1 MNVRHLVGLIL
12 TTSFAALSAS
22 AEEPARNPLIP
33 GLRAQVRLLS
43 TPTQVG
49 KPVWA
54 QFTIENMSEEPI
66 TLTVPGATPEIP
78 SAEMGLPLSHVFSGG
93 GAAAVTLLSDGGRR
107 IDEPPGARQ
116 ATVAPILILAPHGS
130 VGTAIDLR
138 EQFPVLRGAGQY
150 RLSWKPYGGGAV
162 TENVLVTIATL
173 KQVEI
178 QTDDGKLTLRMFY
191 DDAPETVAN
200 FLDLARSGFYNGKT
214 FHRLEPGYLMQGGCP
229 RGDGTGIRLDG
240 KRVPAEFNA
249 RPHEKGTISM
259 ALLGDDPDSASCQ
272 FFICN
277 TRIKDWDGKYTVF
290 GELTGA
296 ESLATL
302 DKMMATP
309 VDEHSRPV
317 RSLYI
322 RTMRVVDAPPDA
334 P

>member
-1 MNVRHLVGLIL
+1 MSLRILVGLMAVL
-12 TTSFAALSAS
+12 AAMPVKG
-22 AEEPARNPLIP
+22 EEPARSQIIP
-33 GLRAQVRLLS
+33 GLRAHVRLLS

-54 QFTIENMSEEPI
+54 QFIIENMTDEPV
-66 TLTVPGATPEIP
+66 TLTVPGTTPEIP
-78 SAEMGLPLSHVFSGG
+78 SAEMGLPISHIFSGG
-93 GAAAVTLLSDGGRR
+93 GVAALSLLSEGGRR
-107 IDEPPGARQ
+107 IEEAPGARQ
-116 ATVAPILILAPHGS
+116 ATHAPILIVAAHGS
-130 VGTAIDLR
+130 VGTAVDLR
-138 EQFPVLRGAGQY
+138 EYFPVLRGAGQY
-150 RLSWKPYGGGAV
+150 RLTWKPYGGGAV
-162 TENVLVTIATL
+162 ADNVLVNIATL

-178 QTDDGKLTLRMFY
+178 QTDDGKMTLRMFY

-200 FLDLARSGFYNGKT
+200 FLELARSGFYSGKI

-240 KRVPAEFNA
+240 KRIKAEFNS
-249 RPHEKGTISM
+249 RPHDKGTISM

-290 GELTGA
+290 GELIGS

-302 DKMMATP
+302 DKMMATQ

-317 RSLYI
+317 RGLYI
-322 RTMRVVDAPPDA
+322 RSMRVVDAPPEA

>member
-1 MNVRHLVGLIL
+1 MTRRILAGLLAVL
-12 TTSFAALSAS
+12 TPHAAWG
-22 AEEPARNPLIP
+22 EEPARVPLIP

-54 QFTIENMSEEPI
+54 QFSIENMTDEPI
-66 TLTVPGATPEIP
+66 TLTVPGTTPEIP
-78 SAEMGLPLSHVFSGG
+78 APEMGLPTAHIFSGG
-93 GAAAVTLLSDGGRR
+93 GSSALTMFTESGRR
-107 IDEPPGARQ
+107 IEEPIGYRH
-116 ATVAPILILAPHGS
+116 TTHAPILIVAPHGS

-138 EQFPVLRGAGQY
+138 EYFPMLRGAGQF
-150 RLSWKPYGGGAV
+150 RLNWKPYGGGAV
-162 TENVLVTIATL
+162 AENVLVNIATL

-178 QTDDGKLTLRMFY
+178 QTDDGKMTLRFFY
-191 DDAPETVAN
+191 DEAPETVAN
-200 FLDLARSGFYNGKT
+200 FLELARSGFYNGKT
-214 FHRLEPGYLMQGGCP
+214 FHRLEPGYLIQGGCP

-240 KRVPAEFNA
+240 KRLPAEFGS
-249 RPHEKGTISM
+249 RPHDKGTVSM

-290 GELTGA
+290 AELTGA

-302 DKMMATP
+302 DKLMATP
-309 VDEHSRPV
+309 VDEHSRPA
-317 RSLYI
+317 RGLYI
-322 RTMRVVDAPPDA
+322 RTVRIVDAPPDA

>member
-1 MNVRHLVGLIL
+1 MSLRILVGLMAVL
-12 TTSFAALSAS
+12 AAMPVKG
-22 AEEPARNPLIP
+22 EEPARSQIIP
-33 GLRAQVRLLS
+33 GLRAHVRLLS

-54 QFTIENMSEEPI
+54 QFIIENMTDEPV
-66 TLTVPGATPEIP
+66 TLTVPGTTPEIP
-78 SAEMGLPLSHVFSGG
+78 SAEMGLPISHIFSGG
-93 GAAAVTLLSDGGRR
+93 GVAALSLLSEGGRR
-107 IDEPPGARQ
+107 IEESPGARQ
-116 ATVAPILILAPHGS
+116 GTHAPILIVAAHGS
-130 VGTAIDLR
+130 VGTAVDLR
-138 EQFPVLRGAGQY
+138 EYFPVLRGAGQY
-150 RLSWKPYGGGAV
+150 RLTWKPYGGGAV
-162 TENVLVTIATL
+162 ADNVLVNIATL

-178 QTDDGKLTLRMFY
+178 QTDDGKMTLRMFY

-200 FLDLARSGFYNGKT
+200 FLELARSGFYSGKI

-240 KRVPAEFNA
+240 KRIKAEFNS
-249 RPHEKGTISM
+249 RPHDKGTISM

-290 GELTGA
+290 GELIGS

-302 DKMMATP
+302 DKMMATQ

-317 RSLYI
+317 RGLYI
-322 RTMRVVDAPPDA
+322 RSMRVVDAPPEA